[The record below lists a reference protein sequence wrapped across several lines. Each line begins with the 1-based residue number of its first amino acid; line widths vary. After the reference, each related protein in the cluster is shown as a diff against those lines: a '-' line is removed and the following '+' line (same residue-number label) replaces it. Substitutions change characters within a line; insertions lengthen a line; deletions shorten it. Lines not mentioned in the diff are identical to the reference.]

1 MDLMNI
7 FILWQ
12 DNSTTMVL
20 REVAKLNSGRN
31 VRVHCISF
39 NCDDR

>member
-1 MDLMNI
+1 
-7 FILWQ
+7 
-12 DNSTTMVL
+12 MVL

-39 NCDDR
+39 NCDDRYVLALTQLLCDG